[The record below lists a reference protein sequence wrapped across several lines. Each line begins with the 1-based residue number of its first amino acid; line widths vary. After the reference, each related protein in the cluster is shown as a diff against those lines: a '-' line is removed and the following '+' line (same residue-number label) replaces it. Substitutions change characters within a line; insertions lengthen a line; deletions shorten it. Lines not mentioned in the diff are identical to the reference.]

1 MYIES
6 QKAKILSLL
15 DNQKGMSRLKS
26 VAAMKDALTK
36 SPTRGRRRLS
46 AARSQAA
53 PTAFPMM
60 CRNCRPI

>member
-46 AARSQAA
+46 AEVTKEQ
-53 PTAFPMM
+53 
-60 CRNCRPI
+60 RPSVPE